1 MAETK
6 DKIKDFSEYTPEEQE
21 KIILTLQKYLVR
33 KQISETNK
41 ELREIFGSMGSDY
54 TESVAR
60 CFTKFNSYFMGTD
73 LYSFIDKYEGM
84 SESSYFY
91 KSDEERMMDKFTY
104 DIACSC
110 LSKAPG
116 ERIPNRVILPIMVAY
131 ADMQKN
137 VLSLLYTKKYRF
149 SDILETVSTEIR
161 DKYYEKY
168 GKELNQSVI
177 QPIEEAHKFN
187 TKSNC
192 KKWSSFLI
200 ELKKRISS
208 MEISDIKE
216 LLEEML
222 YFTQTDRARLETRIE
237 LAHKK
242 AIDQVKSQRES
253 VSKMSL
259 SNGEDDINL
268 QFNEYANL
276 ADYDEYFS
284 SDYESEMV
292 DYYQKKDICDDIDIL
307 LDEFMKKVQKNKSGT
322 QPGDI

>member
-73 LYSFIDKYEGM
+73 LYSFIDKYEEM

-104 DIACSC
+104 DIACCC

-137 VLSLLYTKKYRF
+137 VLSLLYTKKYGF

-161 DKYYEKY
+161 GKYYEKY
-168 GKELNQSVI
+168 GKQLNQSEI

-222 YFTQTDRARLETRIE
+222 YFTQTDRARLENRIE

-242 AIDQVKSQRES
+242 AIDQVKTQRES

-259 SNGEDDINL
+259 SNGEDDVNL

-307 LDEFMKKVQKNKSGT
+307 LDEFMKKAQKNKSGT